1 MENFVTLRSLLK
13 QTMKD
18 KDMFIDNLH
27 SFLNDHV
34 KIYLTIPENQ
44 MVARRLVMN
53 GRKGKDTAPIDE
65 VKGMVVFSMED
76 EATQDIYLER
86 WNELACDEVQRKV
99 FNDGCVLMAQADLQR
114 RVKTSGSQEMEL
126 LEEWWR
132 SHQMLLRQCVKTPF
146 QGAGA
151 SPCRKIRCWLGRR

>member
-18 KDMFIDNLH
+18 NDMFIDNLH

-53 GRKGKDTAPIDE
+53 GRKGKDTASIDE
-65 VKGMVVFSMED
+65 VRNG
-76 EATQDIYLER
+76 
-86 WNELACDEVQRKV
+86 
-99 FNDGCVLMAQADLQR
+99 GLQH
-114 RVKTSGSQEMEL
+114 G
-126 LEEWWR
+126 
-132 SHQMLLRQCVKTPF
+132 
-146 QGAGA
+146 G
-151 SPCRKIRCWLGRR
+151 